1 MKVDAAEPFNTP
13 VDPIALGIPVSILW
27 CLFFLFKSPGTLVG
41 FTHKY
46 IDLKHLVE
54 SAPHKSRCRIVT
66 STKCLQWCSIDHFH

>member
-27 CLFFLFKSPGTLVG
+27 CRFFLFNSPGTLVG

-46 IDLKHLVE
+46 IPSKR
-54 SAPHKSRCRIVT
+54 S
-66 STKCLQWCSIDHFH
+66 

>member
-27 CLFFLFKSPGTLVG
+27 CRFFLFKSPGTLVG

-46 IDLKHLVE
+46 IPSKR
-54 SAPHKSRCRIVT
+54 S
-66 STKCLQWCSIDHFH
+66 